1 MHKLYVCH
9 KESFKSIFEKKKKQK
24 KFEIVEYILKQ
35 NLYGLNLKSY
45 LKHCSNS

>member
-1 MHKLYVCH
+1 MYVTKNH
-9 KESFKSIFEKKKKQK
+9 LNLSLKKKKQK